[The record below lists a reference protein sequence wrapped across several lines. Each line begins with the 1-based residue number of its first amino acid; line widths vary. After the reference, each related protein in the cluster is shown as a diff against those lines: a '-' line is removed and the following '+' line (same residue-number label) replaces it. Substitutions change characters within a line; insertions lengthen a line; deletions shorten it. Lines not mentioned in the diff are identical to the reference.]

1 MKREIMD
8 PFHISS
14 FVLHRWVTHYKNE
27 GIQGLEEKRE
37 RQKVYIK
44 VDQEKILS
52 HLNKHG
58 NVYVRRMNI

>member
-52 HLNKHG
+52 FHT
-58 NVYVRRMNI
+58 